1 MGLPKV
7 NRLHRRDFQTV
18 YQQGFSRYSSHLKLK
33 ALPARGNSRIEEG
46 QQQLPASQFG
56 ITISRKIC
64 KKAVDRNRVK
74 RQLRAAL
81 QQLLPQIARGW
92 KMIFVVK
99 PRATECKYE
108 HFLRE
113 LEQLLS
119 QAEALDGH

>member
-1 MGLPKV
+1 MGLPKI
-7 NRLHRRDFQTV
+7 NRLHRRDFQVV
-18 YQQGFSRYSSHLKLK
+18 YQQGFSRHSSHLKLK
-33 ALPARGNSRIEEG
+33 ALPARGNAGIEEG
-46 QQQLPASQFG
+46 QQLPASQFG
-56 ITISRKIC
+56 ITISRKIS
-64 KKAVDRNRVK
+64 KKAVARNRVK

-81 QQLLPQIARGW
+81 RQLLPQIPRGW

-119 QAEALDGH
+119 QAEAIDGH